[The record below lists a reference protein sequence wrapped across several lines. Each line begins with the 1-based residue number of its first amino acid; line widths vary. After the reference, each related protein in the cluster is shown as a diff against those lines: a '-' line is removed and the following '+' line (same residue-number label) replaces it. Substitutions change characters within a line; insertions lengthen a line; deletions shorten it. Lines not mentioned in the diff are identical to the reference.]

1 MRLGD
6 AALTILGLV
15 LGIINIISLIAAIYY
30 GIKIITTND
39 WRDAVLNLAK
49 FIVFSIAFIATKSEN
64 HRSRQYYNTN

>member
-6 AALTILGLV
+6 AALTILGLII
-15 LGIINIISLIAAIYY
+15 GIINIISLIAAIYY
-30 GIKIITTND
+30 AIKIVTSNNLN
-39 WRDAVLNLAK
+39 DAVLNLCK